1 MGQIVF
7 YYYPR
12 QIGRS
17 EFRRKILAR
26 EKMRLKIRKL
36 YESRGY
42 EFADKT
48 ASPGPIMAFNRPS
61 IPLYGH
67 FGINNSKT
75 D

>member
-1 MGQIVF
+1 MEQIIF
-7 YYYPR
+7 YYPR

-17 EFRRKILAR
+17 ELRRKILAR

-42 EFADKT
+42 EFANKT
-48 ASPGPIMAFNRPS
+48 TSPGPIMAFNRPG
-61 IPLYGH
+61 IPLYGY
-67 FGINNSKT
+67 FGINNPKT

>member
-36 YESRGY
+36 YESKGY
-42 EFADKT
+42 EFASKT
-48 ASPGPIMAFNRPS
+48 TSPGPTMAFNRPG